1 MVVNNSV
8 GVTCHT
14 HIFINIVY
22 IHYIEM
28 GFFQNSRLKASEL
41 VQQAV
46 EYLVVKYEQAA
57 NVFTPASPFG
67 QLLSVISNIA
77 ELIFTYISHTA
88 EELNIRTAQN
98 IESIQGLAQLAGHE
112 AYRGG
117 SAYGVMGIK
126 LNTSNDFEGNHI
138 KIKNFSKFAINDT
151 GCVYFMNLPT
161 DSIKLSVGGNSFVSV
176 PFMQGEIES
185 QTFTSNGTPLQSFNP
200 VIKGMTDHDNVAVRV
215 NGKEWKKVNSL
226 YDMPAYDDD
235 NPEASECFV
244 VKTSP
249 TIGISIFFGNN
260 SFGQIPLAGAL
271 IEVVYIRTSG
281 MAGNSN
287 STGLTY
293 TFIDMGI
300 DEYGN
305 EVDLNEVL
313 IVETIAPPML
323 GTNYENPEFTKA
335 IAPKASK
342 SFVLATPE
350 NYVSFLS
357 KYNQYSFIYAY
368 HTKDDD
374 DITDDNVIYLKI
386 IPNIKK
392 KLSSSEDYFEVPVSE
407 FVLDKYEKESLMGA
421 LENSGRMLIGTEV
434 EIVDPEVKYFTIN
447 IILRYFENVD
457 RSSISSN
464 IRSLLNKYFLN
475 ISRSDII
482 PKSDLISLV
491 ESIEGVDTCDVF
503 FVSKDNEMAK
513 KNGYYY
519 DEFGDIINVPKNEDP
534 QVGFDLYG
542 NLVMDKG
549 CVYVPRGG
557 WKDANDNYYTVTPEE
572 GKIGPLN
579 IFFDTPVDSSS
590 YNIEMQ
596 RKLNNLLK

>member
-1 MVVNNSV
+1 
-8 GVTCHT
+8 
-14 HIFINIVY
+14 
-22 IHYIEM
+22 M
-28 GFFQNSRLKASEL
+28 GFFQNSRLKASDL

-88 EELNIRTAQN
+88 EELNIKTAQN
-98 IESIQGLAQLAGHE
+98 IESIQGLAQLAGHD
-112 AYRGG
+112 AHRGG
-117 SAYGVMGIK
+117 AAYGVMGIK

-138 KIKNFSKFAINDT
+138 NIKNFSKFAINDT

-161 DSIKLSVGGNSFVSV
+161 EYIKLSVGGNSFVTV

-185 QTFTSNGTPLQSFNP
+185 QTFTSDGTALQSFNP

-235 NPEASECFV
+235 NPEVSECFV

-249 TIGISIFFGNN
+249 TIGISIFFGND
-260 SFGQIPLAGAL
+260 SFGKIPPSGAL
-271 IEVVYIRTSG
+271 IEVVYIKTSG
-281 MAGNSN
+281 LSGNSN

-293 TFIDMGI
+293 TFIDMGV

-407 FVLDKYEKESLMGA
+407 FILDKYEKESLMGA

-491 ESIEGVDTCDVF
+491 ESIDGVDTCDVF

-549 CVYVPRGG
+549 CVYIPRGG

>member
-1 MVVNNSV
+1 
-8 GVTCHT
+8 
-14 HIFINIVY
+14 
-22 IHYIEM
+22 M
-28 GFFQNSRLKASEL
+28 GFFQNSRLKSSDL

-98 IESIQGLAQLAGHE
+98 IESIQGLAQLAGHD

-117 SAYGVMGIK
+117 AAYGVMGVK
-126 LNTSNDFEGNHI
+126 LNTTNDFEGNHLT
-138 KIKNFSKFAINDT
+138 IKNFSKFTINET
-151 GCVYFMNLPT
+151 GCIYFMNLPT
-161 DSIKLSVGGNSFVSV
+161 DSIKLSVGGSSFISV

-200 VIKGMTDHDNVAVRV
+200 VIKGMTDHDNIAVRV
-215 NGKEWKKVNSL
+215 NGKEWRKVDSL
-226 YDMPAYDDD
+226 YDMPAYDGDT
-235 NPEASECFV
+235 PEASECFI

-249 TIGISIFFGNN
+249 TIGISVFFGNDN
-260 SFGQIPLAGAL
+260 FGQIPPAGAL
-271 IEVVYIRTSG
+271 IEIVYIKTVG

-287 STGLTY
+287 SRGLSY
-293 TFIDMGI
+293 SFVDMGI

-323 GTNYENPEFTKA
+323 GTNYEDPEFTKA

-350 NYVSFLS
+350 NYVSYLS

-407 FVLDKYEKESLMGA
+407 FVLDKYEKESLIA
-421 LENSGRMLIGTEV
+421 AIENSGRMLIGSEV

-447 IILRYFENVD
+447 VILRYFSNVD
-457 RSSISSN
+457 KSSITSN
-464 IRSLLNKYFLN
+464 IRSVLNKYFLSIN
-475 ISRSDII
+475 RSDII
-482 PKSDLISLV
+482 PKSDLISIIEV
-491 ESIEGVDTCDVF
+491 IEGVDTCDVF
-503 FVSKDNEMAK
+503 FMTKENEMAK
-513 KNGYYY
+513 KKGYYY
-519 DEFGDIINVPKNEDP
+519 DKYGDTIHVGKNEDP
-534 QVGFDLYG
+534 QVGFDSYG
-542 NLVMDKG
+542 NLIMDKG

-557 WKDANDNYYTVTPEE
+557 WKDANDNYYTLTPEE
-572 GKIGPLN
+572 GKLGPLN
-579 IFFDTPVDSSS
+579 IFFESSVDNSV

>member
-1 MVVNNSV
+1 
-8 GVTCHT
+8 
-14 HIFINIVY
+14 
-22 IHYIEM
+22 M
-28 GFFQNSRLKASEL
+28 GFFQNSRLKASDL

-46 EYLVVKYEQAA
+46 EYLVIKYEQVS

-67 QLLSVISNIA
+67 QLLIVISNIA

-98 IESIQGLAQLAGHE
+98 IESIQGLAQLAGHD

-117 SAYGVMGIK
+117 SSYGVIGVK
-126 LNTSNDFEGNHI
+126 LNTSNDFEGNHL
-138 KIKNFSKFAINDT
+138 KIKNFSKFSIDET

-161 DSIKLSVGGNSFVSV
+161 DSIKLTVGGSSFISV
-176 PFMQGEIES
+176 PFMQGEIET
-185 QTFTSNGTPLQSFNP
+185 QTFTSNGTALQSFNP
-200 VIKGMTDHDNVAVRV
+200 VIKGMTDHENVAVRV
-215 NGKEWKKVNSL
+215 NGKAWHKVNSL
-226 YDMPAYDDD
+226 YDMPAYDAD
-235 NPEASECFV
+235 NPELSECFM

-249 TIGISIFFGNN
+249 TIGISIFFGNDN
-260 SFGQIPLAGAL
+260 FGKIPPAGAL
-271 IEVVYIRTSG
+271 IEVVYIKTSG
-281 MAGNSN
+281 LSGNSN
-287 STGLTY
+287 STGLSY
-293 TFIDMGI
+293 KFIDMGI

-323 GTNYENPEFTKA
+323 GTDYENPEFTKA

-357 KYNQYSFIYAY
+357 KYNQYSFVYAY
-368 HTKDDD
+368 HTKNDD
-374 DITDDNVIYLKI
+374 DITDDNVVYLKI

-407 FVLDKYEKESLMGA
+407 FILDKYEKESLIAA
-421 LENSGRMLIGTEV
+421 LENSGRMLIGSEV

-457 RSSISSN
+457 KTSITSN
-464 IRSLLNKYFLN
+464 IRSTLNKYFLN
-475 ISRSDII
+475 INRSDII
-482 PKSDLISLV
+482 PKSDLISL
-491 ESIEGVDTCDVF
+491 IEAIDGVDTCDVF
-503 FVSKDNEMAK
+503 FISKENEMAK

-519 DEFGDIINVPKNEDP
+519 DSFGDIIHVSKNEDP
-534 QVGFDLYG
+534 QVGFDEYG
-542 NLVMDKG
+542 NIIMDKG
-549 CVYVPRGG
+549 CIYVPRGG
-557 WKDANDNYYTVTPEE
+557 WRDANGNYYTLTPED

-579 IFFDTPVDSSS
+579 IFFHTSVESSV

-596 RKLNNLLK
+596 RKLNKLLK

>member
-1 MVVNNSV
+1 
-8 GVTCHT
+8 
-14 HIFINIVY
+14 
-22 IHYIEM
+22 M

-46 EYLVVKYEQAA
+46 EYLVIKYEQTA

-67 QLLSVISNIA
+67 QLLVVISNIA

-98 IESIQGLAQLAGHE
+98 IESIQGLAQLAGHD

-126 LNTSNDFEGNHI
+126 LNTSNDFEGNHL
-138 KIKNFSKFAINDT
+138 KVKNFSRFIINNT

-161 DSIKLSVGGNSFVSV
+161 DSIKLSVGGGTFISV
-176 PFMQGEIES
+176 PYMQGEIES

-200 VIKGMTDHDNVAVRV
+200 VIKGMTDHDNIAVRV

-226 YDMPAYDDD
+226 YDMPIYDDD
-235 NPEASECFV
+235 NVEASECFV
-244 VKTSP
+244 IKTSP
-249 TIGISIFFGNN
+249 SIGISIFFGNGN
-260 SFGQIPLAGAL
+260 FGKIPPSGAL
-271 IEVVYIRTSG
+271 IEVVYIKTSG
-281 MAGNSN
+281 LSGNSN
-287 STGLTY
+287 SMGLTY
-293 TFIDMGI
+293 KFIDMGI

-323 GTNYENPEFTKA
+323 GSNYEDPEFTKA

-350 NYVSFLS
+350 NYVNFLS

-368 HTKDDD
+368 HTKDDG
-374 DITDDNVIYLKI
+374 DITDDNVIYLKV
-386 IPNIKK
+386 IPNMKK

-407 FVLDKYEKESLMGA
+407 FILDRFEKESLMA
-421 LENSGRMLIGTEV
+421 AIENSGRMLIGSEV
-434 EIVDPEVKYFTIN
+434 EIVDPEVKYFIVN
-447 IILRYFENVD
+447 IILRYFDNID
-457 RSSISSN
+457 KASISSN
-464 IRSLLNKYFLN
+464 IRSMLNKYFLN
-475 ISRSDII
+475 INRSDII
-482 PKSDLISLV
+482 PKSDIVSLV
-491 ESIEGVDTCDVF
+491 ESIDGVDSCDVYF
-503 FVSKDNEMAK
+503 MTKENELAK

-519 DEFGDIINVPKNEDP
+519 DEYGYSVLVGDDEDP
-534 QVGFDLYG
+534 QVGMDAYG
-542 NLVMDKG
+542 NIVMDKG
-549 CVYVPRGG
+549 CIYVPRGG
-557 WKDANDNYYTVTPEE
+557 WRDANNNYFTLTPEE
-572 GKIGPLN
+572 GKLGPLN
-579 IFFDTPVDSSS
+579 IFFESPVLNTT

-596 RKLNNLLK
+596 RKLNKLMK

>member
-1 MVVNNSV
+1 
-8 GVTCHT
+8 
-14 HIFINIVY
+14 
-22 IHYIEM
+22 M
-28 GFFQNSRLKASEL
+28 GFFQSSRLKASDL

-46 EYLVVKYEQAA
+46 EYLVIKYEQAA
-57 NVFTPASPFG
+57 SVFTPASPFG
-67 QLLSVISNIA
+67 QLLVVISNIA

-98 IESIQGLAQLAGHE
+98 IESIQGLAQLTGHE
-112 AYRGG
+112 AHRGG

-126 LNTSNDFEGNHI
+126 LNTSNDFEGNHL
-138 KIKNFSKFAINDT
+138 KIKNFSTFIINET

-161 DSIKLSVGGNSFVSV
+161 DYIKLSVGGTFVSV
-176 PFMQGEIES
+176 PFMQGEIET
-185 QTFTSNGTPLQSFNP
+185 QTFTSDGTALQSFNP

-226 YDMPAYDDD
+226 YDMPAYDKD
-235 NPEASECFV
+235 NQEASECFM

-249 TIGISIFFGNN
+249 TIGISIFFGND
-260 SFGQIPLAGAL
+260 SFGQIPPVGAL
-271 IEVVYIRTSG
+271 IEVVYIKTSG
-281 MAGNSN
+281 MVGNNN

-293 TFIDMGI
+293 KFIDAGI

-323 GTNYENPEFTKA
+323 GTNYEDPEFTKV

-350 NYVSFLS
+350 NYVNFLS

-368 HTKDDD
+368 HTKNDD

-392 KLSSSEDYFEVPVSE
+392 KLSSSEDYFEVPISE
-407 FVLDKYEKESLMGA
+407 FVLDKYEKESVIAA
-421 LENSGRMLIGTEV
+421 LENSGRMLIGTEI
-434 EIVDPEVKYFTIN
+434 EIVDPEIKYFTIN
-447 IILRYFENVD
+447 VILRYFSNVD
-457 RSSISSN
+457 RASISSN
-464 IRSLLNKYFLN
+464 IRSVLNKYFLN
-475 ISRSDII
+475 INRSDII
-482 PKSDLISLV
+482 PKSDLISL
-491 ESIEGVDTCDVF
+491 IEAIDGIDTCDVF
-503 FVSKDNEMAK
+503 FVTKDNEMAK
-513 KNGYYY
+513 KNGYYS
-519 DEFGDIINVPKNEDP
+519 DEWGLSIPISPDEDP
-534 QVGFDLYG
+534 QIGFDDYG
-542 NLVMDKG
+542 NIVMDKG
-549 CVYVPRGG
+549 CIYIPRGG
-557 WKDANDNYYTVTPEE
+557 WRDANDNYYTVTPEA

-579 IFFDTPVDSSS
+579 IFFQTPVDSTA
-590 YNIEMQ
+590 YNMEMQ

>member
-1 MVVNNSV
+1 
-8 GVTCHT
+8 
-14 HIFINIVY
+14 
-22 IHYIEM
+22 M

-185 QTFTSNGTPLQSFNP
+185 QTFTSNGTALQSFNP

>member
-1 MVVNNSV
+1 
-8 GVTCHT
+8 
-14 HIFINIVY
+14 
-22 IHYIEM
+22 M

-185 QTFTSNGTPLQSFNP
+185 QTFTSNGTALQSFNP

-260 SFGQIPLAGAL
+260 SFGQIPQAGAL

-293 TFIDMGI
+293 TFIDMGV

-421 LENSGRMLIGTEV
+421 IENSGRMLIGTEV

-534 QVGFDLYG
+534 QVGFDSYG

>member
-1 MVVNNSV
+1 
-8 GVTCHT
+8 
-14 HIFINIVY
+14 
-22 IHYIEM
+22 M
-28 GFFQNSRLKASEL
+28 GFFQNSRLKASDL

-117 SAYGVMGIK
+117 AAYGVMGVK
-126 LNTSNDFEGNHI
+126 LNTSNDFEGNHLT
-138 KIKNFSKFAINDT
+138 IKNFSKFTINDT
-151 GCVYFMNLPT
+151 GCIYFMNLPT
-161 DSIKLSVGGNSFVSV
+161 DSIKLSVGSGSFISV

-200 VIKGMTDHDNVAVRV
+200 VIKGMTDHDNIAVRV
-215 NGKEWKKVNSL
+215 NGKEWRKVDSL
-226 YDMPAYDDD
+226 YDMPAYDGDT
-235 NPEASECFV
+235 PESSECFI

-249 TIGISIFFGNN
+249 SIGVSIFFGNDN
-260 SFGQIPLAGAL
+260 FGQIPPAGAI
-271 IEVVYIRTSG
+271 IEVIYIKTAG

-287 STGLTY
+287 STGLSY
-293 TFIDMGI
+293 SFIDMGI
-300 DEYGN
+300 DEQGN

-323 GTNYENPEFTKA
+323 GTNYEDPEFTKA

-374 DITDDNVIYLKI
+374 DITDDNVVYLKI

-407 FVLDKYEKESLMGA
+407 FVLDKYEKESLIAA
-421 LENSGRMLIGTEV
+421 LENSGRMLIGSEV

-447 IILRYFENVD
+447 VILRYFNNVD
-457 RSSISSN
+457 KSSITSN
-464 IRSLLNKYFLN
+464 IRSVLNKYFLN
-475 ISRSDII
+475 INRSDII
-482 PKSDLISLV
+482 PKSDLISLI
-491 ESIEGVDTCDVF
+491 ESIDGVDTCDVF
-503 FVSKDNEMAK
+503 FMTKDNEMAK
-513 KNGYYY
+513 RKGYYY
-519 DEFGDIINVPKNEDP
+519 DDYDGMIPVGKNEDP
-534 QVGFDLYG
+534 QIGFDSYG
-542 NLVMDKG
+542 NLVMDKK

-557 WKDANDNYYTVTPEE
+557 WKDAKDNYYTVTPEE
-572 GKIGPLN
+572 GKMGPLN
-579 IFFDTPVDSSS
+579 IFFDTPVDNSA

>member
-1 MVVNNSV
+1 
-8 GVTCHT
+8 
-14 HIFINIVY
+14 
-22 IHYIEM
+22 M
-28 GFFQNSRLKASEL
+28 GFFQNSRLKASDL

-138 KIKNFSKFAINDT
+138 KIKNFSKFSINET

-185 QTFTSNGTPLQSFNP
+185 QTFTSNGTALQSFNP
-200 VIKGMTDHDNVAVRV
+200 VIKGMTDHDNIAVRV
-215 NGKEWKKVNSL
+215 NGKEWRKVNSL

-235 NPEASECFV
+235 NPEASECFI

-249 TIGISIFFGNN
+249 TIGISIFFGND
-260 SFGQIPLAGAL
+260 SFGQIPPEGAL
-271 IEVVYIRTSG
+271 IEVVYIKTSG

-287 STGLTY
+287 SMGLTY

-323 GTNYENPEFTKA
+323 GTNYEDPEFTKA

-392 KLSSSEDYFEVPVSE
+392 KLSSSEDYFEVPISE

-421 LENSGRMLIGTEV
+421 LENSGRMLIGSEV

-447 IILRYFENVD
+447 IIIRYFENVD

-475 ISRSDII
+475 INRSDII

-503 FVSKDNEMAK
+503 FVNKDNEMAK
-513 KNGYYY
+513 RNGYYY
-519 DEFGDIINVPKNEDP
+519 DEFGDMIIVGKNEDP
-534 QVGFDLYG
+534 QVGFDIYG
-542 NLVMDKG
+542 NIVMDKG

-579 IFFDTPVDSSS
+579 IFFDTPVDSTS

-596 RKLNNLLK
+596 RKLNKLLK

>member
-1 MVVNNSV
+1 
-8 GVTCHT
+8 
-14 HIFINIVY
+14 
-22 IHYIEM
+22 M

-46 EYLVVKYEQAA
+46 EYLVVKYEQVA

-67 QLLSVISNIA
+67 QLLTVISNIA

-98 IESIQGLAQLAGHE
+98 IESIQGLAQLAGHD

-117 SAYGVMGIK
+117 SAYGVIGIK
-126 LNTSNDFEGNHI
+126 LNTSNDFEGNHL
-138 KIKNFSKFAINDT
+138 KIKNFSKFTINET

-161 DSIKLSVGGNSFVSV
+161 DSIKLSVGGSSFISV
-176 PFMQGEIES
+176 PFIQGEIET

-200 VIKGMTDHDNVAVRV
+200 VVKGMTDHDNVAVRV
-215 NGKEWKKVNSL
+215 NGKEWRKVNSL
-226 YDMPAYDDD
+226 YDMPAYDGD
-235 NPEASECFV
+235 NPEASECFM

-249 TIGISIFFGNN
+249 TVGISIFFGND
-260 SFGQIPLAGAL
+260 SFGKIPPSGAL
-271 IEVVYIRTSG
+271 IEVIYIKTSG
-281 MAGNSN
+281 FSGNSN
-287 STGLTY
+287 STGLSY
-293 TFIDMGI
+293 EFIDMGI

-305 EVDLNEVL
+305 EIDLNEVL

-368 HTKDDD
+368 HTKNDN

-407 FVLDKYEKESLMGA
+407 FILDKYEKESLIAA
-421 LENSGRMLIGTEV
+421 LENSGRMLIGTEI

-447 IILRYFENVD
+447 IVLRYFDTVD
-457 RSSISSN
+457 RASISSN
-464 IRSLLNKYFLN
+464 IRSVLNKYFLN
-475 ISRSDII
+475 INRSDII
-482 PKSDLISLV
+482 PKSDLSSL
-491 ESIEGVDTCDVF
+491 IEGIDGVDTCDVF
-503 FVSKDNEMAK
+503 FMTKDNEMAK
-513 KNGYYY
+513 KNRYYY
-519 DEFGDIINVPKNEDP
+519 DENGDMISVGKDEDP
-534 QVGFDLYG
+534 QVGLDKYG
-542 NLVMDKG
+542 NIVMNKG
-549 CVYVPRGG
+549 CIYVPRGG
-557 WKDANDNYYTVTPEE
+557 WRDANDNYYTATPED

-579 IFFDTPVDSSS
+579 IFFQESVDSST

>member
-1 MVVNNSV
+1 MDVML
-8 GVTCHT
+8 
-14 HIFINIVY
+14 HIHFFINIIY

-28 GFFQNSRLKASEL
+28 GFFQSSRLKASDL

-46 EYLVVKYEQAA
+46 EYLVIKYEQAA
-57 NVFTPASPFG
+57 SVFTPASPFG
-67 QLLSVISNIA
+67 QLLVVISNIA

-98 IESIQGLAQLAGHE
+98 IESIQGLAQLAGHD
-112 AYRGG
+112 AHRGG

-126 LNTSNDFEGNHI
+126 LNTSNDFEGNHL
-138 KIKNFSKFAINDT
+138 KIKNFTKFTINET
-151 GCVYFMNLPT
+151 GCVYFMNLPS
-161 DSIKLSVGGNSFVSV
+161 DSIKLSVGGGSFVSV
-176 PFMQGEIES
+176 PFMQGEIET
-185 QTFTSNGTPLQSFNP
+185 QTFTSDGTALQSFNP
-200 VIKGMTDHDNVAVRV
+200 VVKGMTDHDNVAVRV

-226 YDMPAYDDD
+226 YDMPAYDED
-235 NPEASECFV
+235 NPEASECFM

-249 TIGISIFFGNN
+249 TIGISIFFGNE
-260 SFGQIPLAGAL
+260 SFGQIPPVGAL
-271 IEVVYIRTSG
+271 IEVVYIKTSG
-281 MAGNSN
+281 FIGNSN
-287 STGLTY
+287 SNGLTY
-293 TFIDMGI
+293 DFMDMGI
-300 DEYGN
+300 DEQGN

-323 GTNYENPEFTKA
+323 GTDYENPEFTKA

-350 NYVSFLS
+350 NYVNFLS
-357 KYNQYSFIYAY
+357 KYNQFSFIYAY

-386 IPNIKK
+386 IPNISK

-407 FVLDKYEKESLMGA
+407 FVLDKYEKESLIAA

-434 EIVDPEVKYFTIN
+434 EIVNPEVKYFTIN
-447 IILRYFENVD
+447 VVLRYFKNVD

-464 IRSLLNKYFLN
+464 IRSVLNKYFLN
-475 ISRSDII
+475 INRSDII
-482 PKSDLISLV
+482 PKSDLISL
-491 ESIEGVDTCDVF
+491 IEAIDGVDTCDVF
-503 FVSKDNEMAK
+503 FMTKDNEMAK
-513 KNGYYY
+513 RNGYYY
-519 DEFGDIINVPKNEDP
+519 DEWGLSIPVGKDEDP
-534 QVGFDLYG
+534 QVGFDNYG
-542 NLVMDKG
+542 NLVMNKG
-549 CVYVPRGG
+549 CIYIPRGG

-579 IFFDTPVDSSS
+579 IFFQTPVDNTA

>member
-1 MVVNNSV
+1 
-8 GVTCHT
+8 
-14 HIFINIVY
+14 
-22 IHYIEM
+22 M
-28 GFFQNSRLKASEL
+28 GFFQNSRLKASDL

-46 EYLVVKYEQAA
+46 EYLVVKYEQTA

-117 SAYGVMGIK
+117 SAYGVMGVK

-138 KIKNFSKFAINDT
+138 TIKNFSKFTINET
-151 GCVYFMNLPT
+151 GCIYFMNLPT
-161 DSIKLSVGGNSFVSV
+161 DSIKLTVGGSSFVTV
-176 PFMQGEIES
+176 PFMQGEVET

-200 VIKGMTDHDNVAVRV
+200 VIKGMTDHDNIAVRV
-215 NGKEWKKVNSL
+215 NGKEWYKVNSL
-226 YDMPAYDDD
+226 YDMPAYDSDT
-235 NPEASECFV
+235 PETSECFI

-249 TIGISIFFGNN
+249 TIGISIFFGND
-260 SFGQIPLAGAL
+260 SFGKIPPAGAI
-271 IEVVYIRTSG
+271 IEVVYIKTAG

-287 STGLTY
+287 STGLSY
-293 TFIDMGI
+293 SFIDMGI
-300 DEYGN
+300 DENGN
-305 EVDLNEVL
+305 EIDLNEIL

-323 GTNYENPEFTKA
+323 GTNYEDPEFTKA

-368 HTKDDD
+368 HTKDDE

-392 KLSSSEDYFEVPVSE
+392 KLSSSEDYFEVPATE
-407 FVLDKYEKESLMGA
+407 FILDKYEKESLIGA
-421 LENSGRMLIGTEV
+421 IENSGRMLIGSEV
-434 EIVDPEVKYFTIN
+434 EIVDPEVKYFIIN
-447 IILRYFENVD
+447 VILRYFENVD
-457 RSSISSN
+457 RKSISSN
-464 IRSLLNKYFLN
+464 IRSLLSKYFLN
-475 ISRSDII
+475 INRSDIV
-482 PKSDLISLV
+482 PKSDLISLI
-491 ESIEGVDTCDVF
+491 ESVEGVDSCDVF
-503 FVSKDNEMAK
+503 FMTKDNEMAK

-519 DEFGDIINVPKNEDP
+519 DEYGVRIPVGKDDDP
-534 QVGFDLYG
+534 QIGFDSYG
-542 NLVMDKG
+542 NLTMNKG

-557 WKDANDNYYTVTPEE
+557 WKDASDNYYTSTPEE
-572 GKIGPLN
+572 GKVGPLN
-579 IFFDTPVDSSS
+579 IFFQTAVNNSS

>member
-1 MVVNNSV
+1 
-8 GVTCHT
+8 
-14 HIFINIVY
+14 
-22 IHYIEM
+22 M
-28 GFFQNSRLKASEL
+28 GFFQNSRLKASDL

-46 EYLVVKYEQAA
+46 EYLVTKYEQAA

-67 QLLSVISNIA
+67 QLLVVISNIA

-88 EELNIRTAQN
+88 EEMNIRTAQN
-98 IESIQGLAQLAGHE
+98 IESIQGLAQLTGHE

-117 SAYGVMGIK
+117 SAYGVMAIK
-126 LNTSNDFEGNHI
+126 LNTNNDFNGNHL
-138 KIKNFSKFAINDT
+138 KIKNFTKFTINNT
-151 GCVYFMNLPT
+151 GCEYFMNLST
-161 DSIKLSVGGNSFVSV
+161 NYIKLTVGGSFVSV
-176 PFMQGEIES
+176 PFMQGEIEI
-185 QTFTSNGTPLQSFNP
+185 QKFTSNGTPLQSFNP
-200 VIKGMTDHDNVAVRV
+200 VIKGMTDHENIAVKV
-215 NGKEWKKVNSL
+215 NGKTWNKVSSL
-226 YDMPAYDDD
+226 YDMPAYDED
-235 NPEASECFV
+235 NPEISECFI

-260 SFGQIPLAGAL
+260 SFGQIPPVGAI
-271 IEVVYIRTSG
+271 IEVIYIKTEG

-287 STGLTY
+287 YTGLTY
-293 TFIDMGI
+293 NFIDMGV

-323 GTNYENPEFTKA
+323 GTNYENPEFTKI

-368 HTKDDD
+368 HTKNDD
-374 DITDDNVIYLKI
+374 DIFDDNIIYLKI

-392 KLSSSEDYFEVPVSE
+392 KLSKSEDYFDIPVSE
-407 FVLDKYEKESLMGA
+407 FVLDNFEKENLISVLK
-421 LENSGRMLIGTEV
+421 NSGKMLIGTEI
-434 EIVDPEVKYFTIN
+434 EIVDPEIKFFSIN
-447 IILRYFENVD
+447 IILRYFENYD
-457 RSSISSN
+457 RTSISSN

-475 ISRSDII
+475 INRNDII

-503 FVSKDNEMAK
+503 FVSQDNELAK
-513 KNGYYY
+513 IRGYYY
-519 DEFGDIINVPKNEDP
+519 DVDGNIVSVNSNEDP
-534 QVGFDLYG
+534 QVGFDSYG
-542 NLVMDKG
+542 NIIMNKE
-549 CVYVPRGG
+549 CIYIPRGG
-557 WKDANDNYYTVTPEE
+557 WKDANDNYYTVTPED

-579 IFFDTPVDSSS
+579 IFFDTSVESTT

-596 RKLNNLLK
+596 RKLNNILK

>member
-1 MVVNNSV
+1 
-8 GVTCHT
+8 
-14 HIFINIVY
+14 
-22 IHYIEM
+22 M

-226 YDMPAYDDD
+226 YDMPAYDDY

-260 SFGQIPLAGAL
+260 SFGQIPPSGAL

-281 MAGNSN
+281 MVGNSN

>member
-1 MVVNNSV
+1 
-8 GVTCHT
+8 
-14 HIFINIVY
+14 
-22 IHYIEM
+22 M

-98 IESIQGLAQLAGHE
+98 IESIQGLAQLTGHE

-117 SAYGVMGIK
+117 SAYGVIGIK

-185 QTFTSNGTPLQSFNP
+185 QTFTSNGTALQSFNP

-293 TFIDMGI
+293 SFIDMGV

-392 KLSSSEDYFEVPVSE
+392 KLSTSEDYFEVPVSE

>member
-1 MVVNNSV
+1 
-8 GVTCHT
+8 
-14 HIFINIVY
+14 
-22 IHYIEM
+22 M
-28 GFFQNSRLKASEL
+28 GFFENSRLKASDL

-46 EYLVVKYEQAA
+46 EYLVIKYEQAA

-185 QTFTSNGTPLQSFNP
+185 QTFTSNGTALQSFNP

-235 NPEASECFV
+235 NPEVSECFV

-260 SFGQIPLAGAL
+260 SFGQIPPAGAL

-293 TFIDMGI
+293 TFIDMGV

-519 DEFGDIINVPKNEDP
+519 DEFGDIINVKKDEDP
-534 QVGFDLYG
+534 QVGFDSYG

>member
-1 MVVNNSV
+1 
-8 GVTCHT
+8 
-14 HIFINIVY
+14 
-22 IHYIEM
+22 M
-28 GFFQNSRLKASEL
+28 GFFQNSRLKASDL

-46 EYLVVKYEQAA
+46 EYLVIKYEQAA

-67 QLLSVISNIA
+67 QLLVVISNIA

-112 AYRGG
+112 SFRGS
-117 SAYGVMGIK
+117 SAYGVMGVK
-126 LNTSNDFEGNHI
+126 LNTSNDFEGNHL
-138 KIKNFSKFAINDT
+138 KINNFTKFTIRNT

-161 DSIKLSVGGNSFVSV
+161 DSIKLTVGGSFVSI
-176 PFMQGEIES
+176 PYMQGEIET

-215 NGKEWKKVNSL
+215 NGKAWKKVNSL

-235 NPEASECFV
+235 NPEMSECFI

-249 TIGISIFFGNN
+249 TIGISIFFGND
-260 SFGQIPLAGAL
+260 SFGKIPPSGAL
-271 IEVVYIRTSG
+271 IEVVYIKTSG
-281 MAGNSN
+281 ESGNSN

-293 TFIDMGI
+293 TFEGMGI

-323 GTNYENPEFTKA
+323 GANYENPEFTKA

-350 NYVSFLS
+350 NYVSYLS
-357 KYNQYSFIYAY
+357 KFNQYSFIYAY
-368 HTKDDD
+368 HTKDDF
-374 DITDDNVIYLKI
+374 DITDDNVIYLKV

-392 KLSSSEDYFEVPVSE
+392 KLSSSEDYFEVPTSE
-407 FVLDKYEKESLMGA
+407 FVLDKFEKDSLMAA
-421 LENSGRMLIGTEV
+421 LENSGRMLIGTEI
-434 EIVDPEVKYFTIN
+434 EIVDPQIKYFTIN
-447 IILRYFENVD
+447 IVLRYFSNVD
-457 RSSISSN
+457 KASIRSN
-464 IRSLLNKYFLN
+464 IRSVLNKYFLN
-475 ISRSDII
+475 ISRSDIV

-491 ESIEGVDTCDVF
+491 ENIEGVDTCDVF
-503 FVSKDNEMAK
+503 FISKDNEIAK

-519 DEFGDIINVPKNEDP
+519 NSDGVMINIGKNDDP
-534 QVGFDLYG
+534 QVGFDSYG
-542 NLVMDKG
+542 NIVMDKG
-549 CVYVPRGG
+549 CIYVPRGG
-557 WKDANDNYYTVTPEE
+557 WKDANDNYYTVTPED
-572 GKIGPLN
+572 GKLGPLN
-579 IFFDTPVDSSS
+579 IFFDTPVDSST

-596 RKLNNLLK
+596 RKLNNLMK

>member
-1 MVVNNSV
+1 
-8 GVTCHT
+8 
-14 HIFINIVY
+14 
-22 IHYIEM
+22 M

-46 EYLVVKYEQAA
+46 EYLVIKYEQATH
-57 NVFTPASPFG
+57 VFTPASPFG
-67 QLLSVISNIA
+67 QLLVVISNIA

-88 EELNIRTAQN
+88 EELSIRTAQN
-98 IESIQGLAQLAGHE
+98 IESIQGLSQLTGHE

-117 SAYGVMGIK
+117 AAYGVMGVK

-138 KIKNFSKFAINDT
+138 KIKNFSKFTIDET

-161 DSIKLSVGGNSFVSV
+161 DSIKLSVGGNSFVSI

-185 QTFTSNGTPLQSFNP
+185 QTFTSNGTALQSFNP
-200 VIKGMTDHDNVAVRV
+200 VVKGMTDHDNVAVRV

-226 YDMPAYDDD
+226 YDMPAYDSD
-235 NPEASECFV
+235 NPEASECFI

-249 TIGISIFFGNN
+249 TIGISIFFGND
-260 SFGQIPLAGAL
+260 SFGQIPPAGAL
-271 IEVVYIRTSG
+271 IEVVYIKTEG
-281 MAGNSN
+281 LIGNSN
-287 STGLTY
+287 FTGLTY
-293 TFIDMGI
+293 TFIDVGM

-305 EVDLNEVL
+305 EVNLNDVL
-313 IVETIAPPML
+313 IVETIAPPMM

-350 NYVSFLS
+350 NYISFLS

-368 HTKDDD
+368 HTKDDE
-374 DITDDNVIYLKI
+374 DITDDNVIYLKV

-392 KLSSSEDYFEVPVSE
+392 KLTSSEDYFEVPVSE
-407 FVLDKYEKESLMGA
+407 FVLDKYEKESLMA
-421 LENSGRMLIGTEV
+421 AIENSGRMLIGTEV
-434 EIVDPEVKYFTIN
+434 EIVDPEVKYFIIN
-447 IILRYFENVD
+447 VVLRYFENVD
-457 RSSISSN
+457 RASISSN

-482 PKSDLISLV
+482 PKSDLISLIETV
-491 ESIEGVDTCDVF
+491 EGVDTCDVF
-503 FVSKDNEMAK
+503 FINKDNEMAK
-513 KNGYYY
+513 KRGYYY
-519 DEFGDIINVPKNEDP
+519 DEYGDSINLGRGEDP
-534 QVGFDLYG
+534 QVGFDIYG
-542 NLVMDKG
+542 NIVMDRG
-549 CVYVPRGG
+549 CIYVPRGG

-572 GKIGPLN
+572 GKLGPLN
-579 IFFDTPVDSSS
+579 IFFDAPVSNSS

>member
-1 MVVNNSV
+1 
-8 GVTCHT
+8 
-14 HIFINIVY
+14 
-22 IHYIEM
+22 M
-28 GFFQNSRLKASEL
+28 GFFQNSRLKASDL

-46 EYLVVKYEQAA
+46 EYLVIKYEQAA

-126 LNTSNDFEGNHI
+126 LNTSNDFEGNHV
-138 KIKNFSKFAINDT
+138 KIKNFSKFAIDDT
-151 GCVYFMNLPT
+151 GCVYFMNLST
-161 DSIKLSVGGNSFVSV
+161 DSIKLTVGGTSFVSV

-185 QTFTSNGTPLQSFNP
+185 QTFTSDGTPLQSFNP

-215 NGKEWKKVNSL
+215 NGKEWRKVDSL

-235 NPEASECFV
+235 NSESSECFI

-249 TIGISIFFGNN
+249 TIGISIFFGND
-260 SFGQIPLAGAL
+260 SFGKIPPVGAI
-271 IEVVYIRTSG
+271 IEVVYIKTSG

-323 GTNYENPEFTKA
+323 GTNYEDPEFTKA

-342 SFVLATPE
+342 SFVLATPD

-407 FVLDKYEKESLMGA
+407 FVLDRYEKESLIAA

-447 IILRYFENVD
+447 IILRYFVNVD

-464 IRSLLNKYFLN
+464 IRSVLNKYFLN
-475 ISRSDII
+475 INRSDII
-482 PKSDLISLV
+482 PKSDLISLI
-491 ESIEGVDTCDVF
+491 ENIEGIDACDVF
-503 FVSKDNEMAK
+503 FMSKDNEMAK

-519 DEFGDIINVPKNEDP
+519 DEYGDIINVNKNEDP
-534 QVGFDLYG
+534 QVGFDSYG
-542 NLVMDKG
+542 NLLMNKG
-549 CVYVPRGG
+549 CIYVPRGG

-579 IFFDTPVDSSS
+579 IFFQEPVNNTA

>member
-1 MVVNNSV
+1 
-8 GVTCHT
+8 
-14 HIFINIVY
+14 
-22 IHYIEM
+22 M
-28 GFFQNSRLKASEL
+28 GFFQNSRLKASDL

-98 IESIQGLAQLAGHE
+98 IESIQGLAHLAGHE
-112 AYRGG
+112 AHRGG
-117 SAYGVMGIK
+117 AAYGVMGIK
-126 LNTSNDFEGNHI
+126 LNTSNDFEGNHV
-138 KIKNFSKFAINDT
+138 KIKNFSKFTIAET
-151 GCVYFMNLPT
+151 GCIYFMNLPT
-161 DSIKLSVGGNSFVSV
+161 DSIKLSVGGNSFISV

-185 QTFTSNGTPLQSFNP
+185 QTFTSNGTALQSFNP

-215 NGKEWKKVNSL
+215 NGKEWKKVDSL

-235 NPEASECFV
+235 NPDKSECFI

-249 TIGISIFFGNN
+249 TVGISIFFGNDN
-260 SFGQIPLAGAL
+260 FGKIPPAGAL
-271 IEVVYIRTSG
+271 IEVVYIKTSG
-281 MAGNSN
+281 IAGNSR
-287 STGLTY
+287 STGLSY

-313 IVETIAPPML
+313 IIETIAPPML
-323 GTNYENPEFTKA
+323 GTNYEDPEFTKA

-374 DITDDNVIYLKI
+374 DITDDNVIYLKV
-386 IPNIKK
+386 IPDIKK
-392 KLSSSEDYFEVPVSE
+392 KLTNSEDYFEVPVSE
-407 FVLDKYEKESLMGA
+407 FVLDKYEKESLMAA
-421 LENSGRMLIGTEV
+421 LENSGRILIGTEV

-464 IRSLLNKYFLN
+464 IRSILNKYFLN

-482 PKSDLISLV
+482 PKSDLISLI
-491 ESIEGVDTCDVF
+491 EGIEGVDTCDVF
-503 FVSKDNEMAK
+503 FMSRDNEIAK

-519 DEFGDIINVPKNEDP
+519 DEYGDMINVGKNEDP
-534 QVGFDLYG
+534 QLGFDSYG
-542 NLVMDKG
+542 NLIMNKG

-557 WKDANDNYYTVTPEE
+557 WKDAYDNYYTVTPEE
-572 GKIGPLN
+572 GKMGPLN
-579 IFFDTPVDSSS
+579 IFFQDPVDSSA

>member
-1 MVVNNSV
+1 
-8 GVTCHT
+8 
-14 HIFINIVY
+14 
-22 IHYIEM
+22 M
-28 GFFQNSRLKASEL
+28 GFFQSSRLKASEL

-46 EYLVVKYEQAA
+46 EYLVIKYEQAA

-67 QLLSVISNIA
+67 QLLVVISNIA

-98 IESIQGLAQLAGHE
+98 IESIQGLAHLAGHE

-126 LNTSNDFEGNHI
+126 LNTTNDFEGNHI
-138 KIKNFSKFAINDT
+138 KIKNFSRFIINET
-151 GCVYFMNLPT
+151 GCIYFMNLPT
-161 DSIKLSVGGNSFVSV
+161 DSIKLTVGGGTFISV
-176 PFMQGEIES
+176 PFMQGEIET
-185 QTFTSNGTPLQSFNP
+185 QTFTSNGNPLQSFNP
-200 VIKGMTDHDNVAVRV
+200 VIKGMTDHDNIAVRV

-226 YDMPAYDDD
+226 YDMPTYDSD
-235 NPEASECFV
+235 NAELSECFV
-244 VKTSP
+244 AKSSP
-249 TIGISIFFGNN
+249 TIGISIFFGND
-260 SFGQIPLAGAL
+260 SFGQIPPAGAT
-271 IEVVYIRTSG
+271 IEIIYIKTSG
-281 MAGNSN
+281 VTGNSN

-293 TFIDMGI
+293 KFVDTGI

-305 EVDLNEVL
+305 EVDLNEIL
-313 IVETIAPPML
+313 IVDTIAPPML
-323 GTNYENPEFTKA
+323 GSNFENPEFTKA

-350 NYVSFLS
+350 SYVNYLS

-368 HTKDDD
+368 HTKGDGN
-374 DITDDNVIYLKI
+374 ITDDNVIYLKV

-407 FVLDKYEKESLMGA
+407 FVLDKYEKESLMAA

-434 EIVDPEVKYFTIN
+434 EIVDPQVKYFTIN

-464 IRSLLNKYFLN
+464 IRSVLNKYFLN

-482 PKSDLISLV
+482 PKSDLISLI
-491 ESIEGVDTCDVF
+491 ENIEGVDTCDVF
-503 FVSKDNEMAK
+503 FMSKENEMAK

-519 DEFGDIINVPKNEDP
+519 DEYDVMIPVGENEDP
-534 QVGFDLYG
+534 QVGFDSYG
-542 NLVMDKG
+542 NIVMDKG
-549 CVYVPRGG
+549 CIYIPRGG
-557 WKDANDNYYTVTPEE
+557 WKDANDNYFTVTPEE
-572 GKIGPLN
+572 GKLGPLN
-579 IFFDTPVDSSS
+579 IFFHTSVSNTT

>member
-1 MVVNNSV
+1 
-8 GVTCHT
+8 
-14 HIFINIVY
+14 
-22 IHYIEM
+22 M
-28 GFFQNSRLKASEL
+28 GFFQNSRLKASDL

-138 KIKNFSKFAINDT
+138 KIKNFSKFSINET

-185 QTFTSNGTPLQSFNP
+185 QTFTSNGTALQSFNP
-200 VIKGMTDHDNVAVRV
+200 VIKGMTDHDNIAVRV
-215 NGKEWKKVNSL
+215 NGKEWRKVNSL

-235 NPEASECFV
+235 NPEASECFI

-249 TIGISIFFGNN
+249 TIGISIFFGND
-260 SFGQIPLAGAL
+260 SFGQIPPEGAL
-271 IEVVYIRTSG
+271 IEVVYIKTSG

-287 STGLTY
+287 SMGLTY

-323 GTNYENPEFTKA
+323 GTNYEDPEFTKA

-421 LENSGRMLIGTEV
+421 LENSGRMLIGSEV

-447 IILRYFENVD
+447 IIIRYFENVD

-475 ISRSDII
+475 INRSDII

-503 FVSKDNEMAK
+503 FVNKDNEMAK
-513 KNGYYY
+513 RNGYYY
-519 DEFGDIINVPKNEDP
+519 DEFGDMILVGKNEDP
-534 QVGFDLYG
+534 QVGFDIYG
-542 NLVMDKG
+542 NIVMDKG

-579 IFFDTPVDSSS
+579 IFFDTPVNSSA

-596 RKLNNLLK
+596 RKLNKLLK

>member
-1 MVVNNSV
+1 
-8 GVTCHT
+8 
-14 HIFINIVY
+14 
-22 IHYIEM
+22 M
-28 GFFQNSRLKASEL
+28 GFFQNSRLKASDL

-98 IESIQGLAQLAGHE
+98 IESIQGLAQLAGHD

-117 SAYGVMGIK
+117 AAYGVMGIK

-138 KIKNFSKFAINDT
+138 KIKNFSKFTIDET

-161 DSIKLSVGGNSFVSV
+161 DSIKLSVGGGSFVSV

-185 QTFTSNGTPLQSFNP
+185 QTFTSNGTALQSFNP
-200 VIKGMTDHDNVAVRV
+200 VIKGMTDHNNVAVRV
-215 NGKEWKKVNSL
+215 NGKEWKRVDSL

-235 NPEASECFV
+235 NPEMSECFI

-249 TIGISIFFGNN
+249 TVGISIFFGND
-260 SFGQIPLAGAL
+260 SFGKIPPAGAI
-271 IEVVYIRTSG
+271 IEVVYIKTSG
-281 MAGNSN
+281 MSGNSN
-287 STGLTY
+287 STGLSY
-293 TFIDMGI
+293 KFIDMGI

-313 IVETIAPPML
+313 IVDTIAPPML
-323 GTNYENPEFTKA
+323 GTNYEDPEFTKA

-350 NYVSFLS
+350 NYVSYLS

-386 IPNIKK
+386 IPNIRK
-392 KLSSSEDYFEVPVSE
+392 KLSNSEDYFEIPVSE
-407 FVLDKYEKESLMGA
+407 FILDRFEKESLMSA

-447 IILRYFENVD
+447 VILRYFSNVD

-464 IRSLLNKYFLN
+464 IRSSLSKYFLN
-475 ISRSDII
+475 INRSDII
-482 PKSDLISLV
+482 PKSDLITII
-491 ESIEGVDTCDVF
+491 ENIEGVDTCDVF
-503 FVSKDNEMAK
+503 FINRDNEIAK
-513 KNGYYY
+513 KRGYYY
-519 DEFGDIINVPKNEDP
+519 DEYGDIINVSKNEDP
-534 QVGFDLYG
+534 QVGFDSYG
-542 NLVMDKG
+542 NIIMNKG
-549 CVYVPRGG
+549 CIYVPRGG

-572 GKIGPLN
+572 GKMGPLN
-579 IFFDTPVDSSS
+579 IFFHTPVDNSS